1 MKNSLFFMMLSIVL
15 IAGCASNQSKLTI
28 TKAPW
33 GTLPDGQEVAL
44 YTLTNA
50 NGMVVTVSEWG
61 AAVQSIV
68 VPDRDGNLAD
78 IVLGY
83 PSLDGYL
90 GDSSY
95 QGYTIGR
102 YGNRIGKGQF
112 TIDDETYQ
120 VTQNEGENSLHGGAL
135 GFHKKLWSSE
145 IVDQEGV
152 VGVAMSLSSP
162 DGEEGYP
169 GNIEVKA
176 IFTLNNQNE
185 LKIAY
190 EGVTDKSTVLNMTH
204 HMYYNLTGDYKNS
217 ILDHILRIAADDI
230 TPVDSQLIP
239 TGELMPV
246 EGTPFDFRTPTAIG
260 ARINEDNE
268 QLKLAGG
275 YDHNWV
281 FTDADGTMRLQV
293 SLYEPDSGRL
303 MEILTEEPGIQ
314 FYSGNFLDG
323 TIVGKRGEKYEFR
336 HGMCLEPQHFPDSPN
351 HANFPS
357 TLLKPGET
365 YQTASILRFSTK

>member
-1 MKNSLFFMMLSIVL
+1 MKNILFFMMLSIVL
-15 IAGCASNQSKLTI
+15 IVGCASNQSKPTI
-28 TKAPW
+28 RKASW
-33 GTLPDGQEVAL
+33 GTLPDGREVAL

-68 VPDRDGNLAD
+68 VPDRDGNLED

-83 PSLDGYL
+83 PSLEGYL
-90 GDSSY
+90 GDATY

-112 TIDDETYQ
+112 TIDGQTYQ
-120 VTQNEGENSLHGGAL
+120 VTQNDGENSLHGGTL

-145 IVDQEGV
+145 IVKQEGA

-169 GNIEVKA
+169 GNIDVKA
-176 IFTLNNQNE
+176 TFTLNDQNE

-190 EGVTDKSTVLNMTH
+190 EGTTDKPTILNMTH

-217 ILDHILRIAADDI
+217 ILDHELRIAADTI
-230 TPVDSQLIP
+230 TPVDNQLIP
-239 TGELMPV
+239 TGEYMLV
-246 EGTPFDFRTPTAIG
+246 DSTSFDFQTATAIG
-260 ARINEDNE
+260 ARINDEDE
-268 QLKLAGG
+268 QLKFGGG

-281 FTDADGTMRLQV
+281 FTDADGSMKLQV
-293 SLYEPDSGRL
+293 SLYEPKSGRL
-303 MEILTEEPGIQ
+303 MEISTEEPGIQ

-323 TIVGKRGEKYEFR
+323 TIIGKRGEKYEFR

-351 HANFPS
+351 HPNFPS
-357 TLLKPGET
+357 TLLEPGET
-365 YQTASILRFSTK
+365 YQTASILKFSAK